1 MLDMLTVQCILQS
14 NPVSP
19 NKLKNNNNIAKLQKY
34 KRSSF
39 LFLTFVKNPEN
50 EDRNIKRR
58 KNTS

>member
-19 NKLKNNNNIAKLQKY
+19 NKFKNNNNSAKLQKY

-39 LFLTFVKNPEN
+39 LFLTFVQNLEN

-58 KNTS
+58 KKSA

>member
-1 MLDMLTVQCILQS
+1 MLTVQCILQS

-39 LFLTFVKNPEN
+39 LFLTFVKNQEN